1 MKNLTIEVVDIVAD
15 KGFDFS
21 HAEIIDIE
29 SLKYG
34 ESKHLF
40 FKINKVED
48 FVYSTCDFTIQLKYD
63 VQEIDAKGN
72 PHGTPY
78 KDTYKID
85 KHVFLKVSDYYLN
98 NPRVNVNNFE

>member
-1 MKNLTIEVVDIVAD
+1 MKNVSIDVQGITAE

-29 SLKYG
+29 ALKYG
-34 ESKHLF
+34 ETKHLF
-40 FKINKVED
+40 FKLEKKED
-48 FVYSTCDFTIQLKYD
+48 YIYSTCSFNIQLKYD

-72 PHGTPY
+72 PHGAPY

-85 KHVFLKVSDYYLN
+85 KQVVVKVSDYFIQ
-98 NPRVNVNNFE
+98 NPRVNLTNFE

>member
-1 MKNLTIEVVDIVAD
+1 LKNLTIEVVDIVAE

-29 SLKYG
+29 ALKFG
-34 ESKHLF
+34 ETKHVF
-40 FKINKVED
+40 FKLNKVED
-48 FVYSTCDFTIQLKYD
+48 FVYSLCDFTIQLKYD

-72 PHGTPY
+72 TYGAPY

-85 KHVFLKVSDYYLN
+85 KHVVVKVSDYYLSN
-98 NPRVNVNNFE
+98 QRVNLNNFE